1 MTAQGK
7 TPKTLVEDMVPLLDS
22 REVMFVIGKIHVG
35 IYLTMSAAVTLTRS
49 ASSHCTSSTEK
60 ASPTRTVDGC
70 TSMRD

>member
-1 MTAQGK
+1 VTAQGK

-22 REVMFVIGKIHVG
+22 REVMFVMGKIHIS
-35 IYLTMSAAVTLTRS
+35 IYLTMSATVTPTRS

-70 TSMRD
+70 TSMLD